1 MRTGEFEIWFDGDGA
16 NRPSGD
22 VVSTQ
27 PPIRVAVRPP
37 DDSLVVSIEFRRG
50 GGVWQRRMLDPA
62 GDVGG
67 TRYFEGA
74 FPELRPGEEVA
85 YYVTIR
91 SGGTRLVPERRV
103 GELERFRVVDAG
115 TRAAIPAVSPSPR
128 STLRLGPPVPM
139 AAGAGRGALAPVG
152 PVEPARPP
160 GPTDGPVNPPN
171 PASPVP
177 AAAGAGM
184 PIEVTTGSA
193 PDAPALHAALR
204 KLRVPAGPEAIRT
217 FQERA
222 GLAATGHVDDA
233 TATAMNQELAHRFFA
248 DSKTRLAKVQR
259 LLVRTGAQID
269 PAELKARTLGPT
281 TEAALGGRPLSAEVV
296 GELEASALRARL
308 ASKNQVGQIQRSLRR
323 AAAIAKLGVTIDP
336 AELASKT
343 LGPTSVAAI
352 TAFQARYQLPV
363 TGELDPLTM
372 RRIETVA
379 TSRNSN
385 DVAALA
391 ATDET
396 ALTPVMRN
404 LRLNATNKH
413 VASVQQALAYLGQ
426 TIDVKEFKASK
437 FGASTRQAVIA
448 FQRAEGLTPNG
459 HVDGQT
465 RKLLNTKILAAN
477 PSEAASYGYRIR
489 GSVRDATTAG
499 RVGVRVQVW
508 EKVLRGGGTLLAERP
523 TRAGGF
529 FDIPYLPPKD
539 ASSGRI
545 KTPYHLA
552 VKVLD
557 GGGAPVST
565 KVVFNPTSIAW
576 VNFIDGD
583 QPYRGTSELD
593 QRMRQVAPSL
603 AGVALTDLAET
614 AEQQDVTHVSVNSW
628 LAKDDV
634 MRLALAARV
643 TAELADPALPLG
655 VAYAF
660 IRQNLPASLPGDL
673 LASTAQWT
681 LIDQLV
687 EQTTAGIVFLD
698 PDLAAAAFDN
708 ATAGNLIPASLSA
721 QRAAVLAALAAKRET
736 FTLTKPI
743 LVGNGTIQA
752 LLDASAVGAAH
763 YPAVAAAFLTHRSF
777 GADFWADARGR
788 PDDFGG
794 PAALDDLEETVR
806 IGEITKNFAP
816 TATQLKALIGNPA
829 RPDLTNAR
837 DFAKLDHDGWVALLT
852 TNGNRVPPGTDGAG
866 ADAQKATYAA
876 TLKSQAERLYP
887 TVAFV
892 AEAARGTNHQLTHL
906 DAVATLADDSPDLD
920 LRYTNIDAL
929 VTRSN
934 ATVAPEAL
942 AEAKALQ
949 RISRISADAEQ
960 GRLLLDQGIHS
971 AHQVIGLGRDQL
983 VTRLGAAGVSEQAAL
998 TVWGTAQFR
1007 YAQAI
1012 ARLVDYRSELNQANP
1027 KAIVSYTYT
1036 ADELNMLS
1044 GGVPNLETLFGPADV
1059 CACSECESVLGAPAY
1074 LADLLRFLAA
1084 MPSETTGVSVK
1095 DVLFQRRPDLGDL
1108 LLGCA
1113 NTNTAMPYIDII
1125 NELLEALVA
1134 PTDPPVTF
1142 QTTRPAAE
1150 LRAQPENVRTAAYDT
1165 LRTADF
1171 PIRSSFDLWQV
1182 EARTFLDHLGV
1193 PREYLMELLQS
1204 GSPVPTAVSIAGEH
1218 FGLSSHE
1225 TTLVVTAAADDARQT
1240 TLWGFDGATV
1250 PSSLTVT
1257 EFLARSGLTYN
1268 ELLELA
1274 LVAWVSPSGD
1284 PQRLVVQRPV
1294 DTAAL
1299 SAQHVA
1305 NLTAANADRAHRFL
1319 RLWRHT
1325 PWKMGELDRLIRSP
1339 QVGDG
1344 MLDAAAL
1351 TRLRRAHELQI
1362 TLGIGT
1368 EALLTTLGD
1377 IATTPQRVPTDPS
1390 ATVPSTYDTLFQNR
1404 LVTNPVN
1411 AAFALPLAGGGHL
1424 HLADHRP
1431 ALAAAI
1437 AVTDA
1442 ELQLLLARTD
1452 GDLTVANLAR
1462 LVGLATLARGLHLRV
1477 ADLLTLVDL
1486 AGIPDPVASLDSI
1499 AATATAA
1506 ADVSAGRLS
1515 IGELHYVLTLDPD
1528 SPYGLRNDVIVQ
1540 GLEAI
1545 RQSQR
1550 SNPSATPDGQAIAS
1564 ISSTFGLTD
1573 EQSATLANT
1582 LKVGGATL
1590 LALLTA
1596 AQLTAQASDG
1606 TFANVLDETTFSD
1619 QFTAYRLLHKVA
1631 MVVSRHR
1638 LTDAAELAWL
1648 LAHAGDV
1655 GALALGDLP
1664 VTAAPGASL
1673 FAHWVALRQLTD
1685 FRDAHMAPDGASL
1698 LAVLDGARAHGATAQ
1713 DIHAALS
1720 ALTSW
1725 TTVDLGAVH
1734 TGLGLQPTDYL
1745 APATLRRLGDVF
1757 AMLHRLGVDASQA
1770 IDWADRDHDASQFAT
1785 AQQCRQAA
1793 KARYDD
1799 GAWATIVTPL
1809 SDSLREAKRNALL
1822 AHLVEQSQRT
1832 EPATITVHA
1841 KQWPNP
1847 KRWAD
1852 ADGLLAWLL
1861 IDVEM
1866 GACQLTSR
1874 IKQAISAVQLF
1885 VQGCFLNLEQAFV
1898 QVSRES
1904 LTDTHSS
1911 DNWRQWKWMKSYRVW
1926 EANRKVFLY
1935 PENWLEPDLRDDR
1948 SPFYDDLVSE
1958 LMQSDLTDDL
1968 AETAFVHYLE
1978 KVHEVSRLDITGI
1991 YYEVDDDDPTGN
2003 LGPNINRLHVVGR
2016 TRTHPAVYFY
2026 RCHDL
2031 TTGEWTPW
2039 KQIDV
2044 DINGDQVV
2052 PVVYNRQLHLFWL
2065 VINEKPQK
2073 VRKQPAATTSDK
2085 PTTTPDPANQLELQL
2100 AWSLQTHDG
2109 GWTAKRMSRQKIV
2122 HPWQRPHSAYN
2133 LKPRYK
2139 PRENLLWI
2147 DLYLS
2152 TTAEF
2157 NNTTFYDHY
2166 AAAPTYVTATRF
2178 NEAIRPW
2185 HSSSFVFD
2193 GGVVDI
2199 KMKGLAGQYRL
2210 KNALGVMSD
2219 TPSATDSYTY
2229 ANNAFGAD
2237 GAAIKRLSGPYEI
2250 APRLALPTGMHFEN
2264 AKLHSNRSNGS
2275 SLQVLEGAQSTALLT
2290 GAQAPFELVVSQHA
2304 IQFDEAVSFPAPM
2317 IYQDTQRSF
2326 FIKPE
2331 WQQVIAGYNKAL
2343 KLLRY
2348 TFSPMHHPYTALF
2361 LRELKRGGLEGLLN
2375 RKVQLNPQ
2383 TFYPG
2388 NSFSFAQYGPT
2399 ASSAAAG
2406 SAARDIVD
2414 FDRQGAYSI
2423 YNWET
2428 FFHAP
2433 LAIAT
2438 KLSQNQ
2444 RFEEAMRWFHFI
2456 FDPTNT
2462 DALPSP
2468 QRFWVTKPFYEQN
2481 ADYYRKQRIEQ
2492 LLDHIVD
2499 NTDQL
2504 NAWKNN
2510 PFNPHLIARF
2520 RPVAYQKNV
2529 VMRYIDNLIAWG
2541 DSLFRRDTIE
2551 SINEATTLYLLA
2563 RELLGPRPVQ
2573 VPNIARADK
2582 SYNDLTA
2589 DAALDPFGNAKV
2601 EVLAENLAASPVQV
2615 VATRDGAE
2623 PLPVLEISYFG
2634 IPVNDQLLGYWDT
2647 LAGRLSKVRHC
2658 MNLAG
2663 VVRQQPP
2670 FEPPID
2676 PALLVKAAAA
2686 GIDIDSVLAG
2696 GGPGASQYRC
2706 MPLLQKALDFTADV
2720 RTFGDKILAALQNL
2734 DNEQLSLLRSTQEVA
2749 MLDAVTALKK
2759 DAVALAAADTAAL
2772 EQSQAIAQGKLDY
2785 YASREFMNGFEI
2797 AALSLNGVSAL
2808 AQTAI
2813 ALGYSLAGGLALIPR
2828 FTIGASGFGGSPVA
2842 KADIPDGIKFS
2853 KAAECAVSTLGAIAS
2868 AADKW
2873 AGMASTT
2880 GSYQRRADDWKF
2892 NADQATI
2899 ELAQIA
2905 KQLDGSAIRGAVA
2918 QTELEN
2924 HQLSIEQSTA
2934 VNEYLQSKYTN
2945 DQLYDWMI
2953 KQLST
2958 VYFQA
2963 YQLAF
2968 DMARRAEAAMSYELG
2983 ASAMPKGGFVQ
2994 FGYWDG
3000 LKKGLLAGERLAND
3014 LRRLE
3019 AAWYEQNTRRLEL
3032 TKHISLAQIDPLAL
3046 VRLKTA
3052 GACDITLP
3060 EWLYDSDHPGHYQ
3073 RRIKTVSLTVPCI
3086 VGPYT
3091 SVNAT
3096 LSLTNHGTRVTE
3108 DVSTGYGDPLNPD
3121 GERFAKVDV
3130 PVQAIVTSTAQN
3142 DSGLFELRF
3151 DDERLLPFEGAG
3163 AVSTW
3168 HLALPP
3174 EDNTFDLATISDVV
3188 LSVRYTALAGS
3199 TALATTARTNRAA
3212 VVPVNGVRLIVL
3224 DQELPREWQR
3234 FLSPGTDTDQV
3245 LTFTLDRRY
3254 LPFVFRSATNLRLT
3268 RLDLI
3273 VESEVTG
3280 PFEVQLMVPG
3290 GAGASTET
3298 LAPDLAMR
3306 GAHHL
3311 VKTAFNPPTSPL
3323 GTWTMKIRRS
3333 GAPDFRSLSP
3343 DDLREAYL
3351 VVGFTSS

>member
-1 MRTGEFEIWFDGDGA
+1 
-16 NRPSGD
+16 
-22 VVSTQ
+22 
-27 PPIRVAVRPP
+27 
-37 DDSLVVSIEFRRG
+37 
-50 GGVWQRRMLDPA
+50 
-62 GDVGG
+62 
-67 TRYFEGA
+67 
-74 FPELRPGEEVA
+74 
-85 YYVTIR
+85 
-91 SGGTRLVPERRV
+91 
-103 GELERFRVVDAG
+103 
-115 TRAAIPAVSPSPR
+115 
-128 STLRLGPPVPM
+128 
-139 AAGAGRGALAPVG
+139 
-152 PVEPARPP
+152 
-160 GPTDGPVNPPN
+160 
-171 PASPVP
+171 
-177 AAAGAGM
+177 M
-184 PIEVTTGSA
+184 PIEVTSGVAADSSA
-193 PDAPALHAALR
+193 LTAALR

-222 GLAATGHVDDA
+222 GLTATGHVDA
-233 TATAMNQELAHRFFA
+233 PTAAAMNQELAHRFFA
-248 DSKTRLAKVQR
+248 DSKTRLAKVQQ

-281 TEAALGGRPLSAEVV
+281 TEAALGGRPLSADVV
-296 GELEASALRARL
+296 SELEASALRARL
-308 ASKNQVGQIQRSLRR
+308 SSKNQVGQIQRTLRR

-336 AELASKT
+336 AELAGKT
-343 LGPTSVAAI
+343 LGPTCVAAI
-352 TAFQARYQLPV
+352 TAFQNRYGLPA
-363 TGELDPLTM
+363 TGQLDPLTM

-379 TSRNSN
+379 TSRGSN
-385 DVAALA
+385 NVKRLA

-396 ALTPVMRN
+396 VLTPVVRN

-426 TIDVKEFKASK
+426 PIDVQEFKTSK
-437 FGASTRQAVIA
+437 FGASTRRAVIA
-448 FQRAEGLTPNG
+448 FQRTHGLTPTG

-465 RKLLNTKILAAN
+465 RKLLNAKILAAN
-477 PSEAASYGYRIR
+477 PSEATSYGYRIR
-489 GSVRDATTAG
+489 GSVRDASTAG
-499 RVGVRVQVW
+499 KVGVRVQVW
-508 EKVLRGGGTLLAERP
+508 EKVLRGDGTLLAERP
-523 TRAGGF
+523 TQAGGF

-539 ASSGRI
+539 PSSGQL

-552 VKVLD
+552 VTVLD
-557 GGGAPVST
+557 GAGAPAST

-593 QRMRQVAPSL
+593 QRMRQVAPTL
-603 AGVALTDLAET
+603 AGVALTDLIET
-614 AEQQDVTHVSVNSW
+614 AAQQDITHVSVNSG
-628 LAKDDV
+628 LGKDDV

-673 LASTAQWT
+673 LGSTAEWT

-708 ATAGNLIPASLSA
+708 ATADNLIPAGLSA
-721 QRAAVLAALAAKRET
+721 QRSAVLAALAARRET

-743 LVGNGTIQA
+743 LVGKGTIQS
-752 LLDASAVGAAH
+752 LLDASTIGAAH
-763 YPAVAAAFLTHRSF
+763 YPAVAAAFLTHSSF
-777 GADFWADARGR
+777 GADFWADARSR
-788 PDDFGG
+788 PADFGG
-794 PAALDDLEETVR
+794 PAALDDFEETVR
-806 IGEITKNFAP
+806 IGEITKNFGP

-829 RPDLTNAR
+829 RPDLTNPR

-852 TNGNRVPPGTDGAG
+852 TNGDQVPAGTDGAD
-866 ADAQKATYAA
+866 ADARKANYAA

-892 AEAARGTNHQLTHL
+892 AEAARGTNHQLSHL
-906 DAVATLADDSPDLD
+906 DAIATLADDSPDLD

-929 VTRSN
+929 VTRTG
-934 ATVAPEAL
+934 AAVAPEAV
-942 AEAKALQ
+942 AEAKVLQ

-960 GRLLLDQGIHS
+960 GRMLLDAGIHS

-983 VTRLGAAGVSEQAAL
+983 VTRLGAAGVGEQAAL

-1012 ARLVDYRSELNQANP
+1012 ARLVDYRSELNQATP
-1027 KAIVSYTYT
+1027 QAIVSYTYT
-1036 ADELNMLS
+1036 AEELDTLS

-1074 LADLLRFLAA
+1074 LADLLRFLDA
-1084 MPSETTGVSVK
+1084 MPSQTTGLSVK
-1095 DVLFQRRPDLGDL
+1095 DVLFQRRPDLGEL

-1113 NTNTAMPYIDII
+1113 NTNTAMPYVDIV

-1134 PTDPPVTF
+1134 PTDSAVTF
-1142 QTTRPAAE
+1142 QTTLPAAE

-1171 PIRSSFDLWQV
+1171 PIRSSFDLWQL
-1182 EARTFLDHLGV
+1182 EARTFLGHLGV
-1193 PREYLMELLQS
+1193 SREDLMELLQS
-1204 GSPVPTAVSIAGEH
+1204 GAPAPAPVSIAGEH

-1225 TTLVVTAAADDARQT
+1225 TTLVVTAAADDARQA
-1240 TLWGFDGATV
+1240 TLWGFDGGTV
-1250 PSSLTVT
+1250 PASLTVT
-1257 EFLARSGLTYN
+1257 DFLARGGLTYD
-1268 ELLELA
+1268 ELLA
-1274 LVAWVSPSGD
+1274 LVVVEWISPPDD

-1299 SAQHVA
+1299 SAQHVT
-1305 NLTAANADRAHRFL
+1305 NLMAANADRAHRFL

-1325 PWKMGELDRLIRSP
+1325 PWTMWELDRLIRSP
-1339 QVGDG
+1339 KVGNG
-1344 MLDAAAL
+1344 VLDADTL
-1351 TRLRRAHELQI
+1351 IRLRSAHRLQI
-1362 TLGIGT
+1362 TLGVGT
-1368 EALLTTLGD
+1368 EALLTMLGD
-1377 IATTPQRVPTDPS
+1377 IGTTARRVPTDPS
-1390 ATVPSTYDTLFQNR
+1390 TTVPSTYDALFQNR

-1411 AAFALPLAGGGHL
+1411 AAFALPLAGGGQ
-1424 HLADHRP
+1424 LADHRP
-1431 ALAAAI
+1431 ALAAAL

-1442 ELQLLLARTD
+1442 DLQLLLPRTD
-1452 GDLTVANLAR
+1452 GGLTVANLAH

-1477 ADLLTLVDL
+1477 AELLALVDL
-1486 AGIPDPVASLDSI
+1486 AGIADPVASLEAI
-1499 AATATAA
+1499 TATATAA
-1506 ADVSAGRLS
+1506 TDVSAGRLS
-1515 IGELHYVLTLDPD
+1515 IGELGYLLTLDPD
-1528 SPYGLRNDVIVQ
+1528 SPFGLRTDVIAQ

-1550 SNPSATPDGQAIAS
+1550 SNPSASPDGQAIAS

-1582 LKVGGATL
+1582 LTVGGSTL

-1596 AQLTAQASDG
+1596 ASLTAQAADG
-1606 TFANVLDETTFSD
+1606 TFTQPVDEATFGD
-1619 QFTAYRLLHKVA
+1619 QFTAYRLLHKAA

-1638 LTDAAELAWL
+1638 LTDAGELTWL
-1648 LAHAGDV
+1648 LAHAADV
-1655 GALALGDLP
+1655 GTLSLADLP
-1664 VTAAPGASL
+1664 VTTAPGATL
-1673 FAHWVALRQLTD
+1673 FADWVALRRLTD
-1685 FRDAHMAPDGASL
+1685 FRDAHPAPDGAGL
-1698 LAVLDGARAHGATAQ
+1698 LAVLDAARANGATSSA
-1713 DIHAALS
+1713 IHAALS
-1720 ALTSW
+1720 ALTGW
-1725 TTVDLGAVH
+1725 TTVDLDAVH
-1734 TGLGLQPTDYL
+1734 TGLGLQPADYL
-1745 APATLRRLGDVF
+1745 KPAILARLGDVF
-1757 AMLHRLGVDASQA
+1757 AMLHRLGVDAGQA
-1770 IDWADRDHDASQFAT
+1770 LGWADRDHDASQLAT

-1809 SDSLREAKRNALL
+1809 SDLLREARRDALI

-1832 EPATITVHA
+1832 EPATITVNGQ
-1841 KQWPNP
+1841 QWPNP
-1847 KRWAD
+1847 QRWTD

-1885 VQGCFLNLEQAFV
+1885 VQRCFLNLEQAFV

-1911 DNWRQWKWMKSYRVW
+1911 DNWRQWKWLKSYRVW

-1991 YYEVDDDDPTGN
+1991 YYEVDDDDPSDN

-2031 TTGEWTPW
+2031 NTAEWTPW

-2052 PVVYNRQLHLFWL
+2052 PVVYNRRLHLFWL

-2073 VRKQPAATTSDK
+2073 VRKQPAAKPSDK
-2085 PTTTPDPANQLELQL
+2085 PSTTPDPANQLELQL

-2139 PRENLLWI
+2139 ARENLLWI
-2147 DLYLS
+2147 DVYLS

-2199 KMKGLAGQYRL
+2199 KLKGLAGQYRL
-2210 KNALGVMSD
+2210 KNAAGVLSD
-2219 TPSATDSYTY
+2219 TPAATDSYTY
-2229 ANNAFGAD
+2229 VNNAFDAD

-2264 AKLHSNRSNGS
+2264 ATLHNNRSNGS
-2275 SLQVLEGAQSTALLT
+2275 SLQVLEGAQSAALLNQ
-2290 GAQAPFELVVSQHA
+2290 ARAPFELVVSQHA

-2331 WQQVIAGYNKAL
+2331 WRQVIAGYNQTL
-2343 KLLRY
+2343 QLLRY

-2361 LRELKRGGLEGLLN
+2361 LRELKRNGLEGLLN

-2388 NSFSFAQYGPT
+2388 NSYNFSQYGPT
-2399 ASSAAAG
+2399 ASSAAAD
-2406 SAARDIVD
+2406 SAVQDVVD
-2414 FDRQGAYSI
+2414 FDRQGAYSV

-2444 RFEEAMRWFHFI
+2444 RFEEAMRWFGFI

-2468 QRFWVTKPFYEQN
+2468 QRFWVTKPFYQQN
-2481 ADYYRKQRIEQ
+2481 ADDYRKQRIEQ

-2499 NTDQL
+2499 NTEQL

-2541 DSLFRRDTIE
+2541 DSLFRQDTIE

-2563 RELLGPRPVQ
+2563 GELLGPRPVQ
-2573 VPNIARADK
+2573 VPDIVRADK

-2589 DAALDPFGNAKV
+2589 EAALDPFGNAKV
-2601 EVLAENLAASPVQV
+2601 EVLAENLADSPVQV

-2634 IPVNDQLLGYWDT
+2634 IPTNDQLLGYWDT
-2647 LAGRLSKVRHC
+2647 VADRLFKVRHC

-2663 VVRQQPP
+2663 VVRQLPL

-2686 GIDIDSVLAG
+2686 GVDIGTVLSGAG
-2696 GGPGASQYRC
+2696 PAASQYRC
-2706 MPLLQKALDFTADV
+2706 LTLLQKALDFTADV
-2720 RTFGDKILAALQNL
+2720 RAFGDKILTALQNL
-2734 DNEQLSLLRSTQEVA
+2734 DTEQLSLLRSTQELT

-2785 YASREFMNGFEI
+2785 YSSRELMNGFEI

-2813 ALGYSLAGGLALIPR
+2813 ALGYSLAGGLALIPQ

-2842 KADIPDGIKFS
+2842 AADIPDGIKFS

-2880 GSYQRRADDWKF
+2880 GGYYRRADDWKF

-2905 KQLDGSAIRGAVA
+2905 KQLDGSAVRAAVA
-2918 QTELEN
+2918 QSELEN

-2934 VNEYLQSKYTN
+2934 IDEYLHSKYTN

-2958 VYFQA
+2958 VYFQG

-2968 DMARRAEAAMSYELG
+2968 DMAKRAEAAMSYELG
-2983 ASAMPKGGFVQ
+2983 AAAMPKGGFVQ

-3000 LKKGLLAGERLAND
+3000 LKKGLLSGERLAND
-3014 LRRLE
+3014 LRRME
-3019 AAWYEQNTRRLEL
+3019 TAWYEQNTRRLEL
-3032 TKHISLAQIDPLAL
+3032 TKHISLAQLDPLAL
-3046 VRLKTA
+3046 VRLKTT
-3052 GACDITLP
+3052 GACDLTLP

-3108 DVSTGYGDPLNPD
+3108 DVAAGYGDPLNPD

-3130 PVQAIVTSTAQN
+3130 PVQAIATSTAQD

-3151 DDERLLPFEGAG
+3151 DDERLLPFEGGG

-3168 HLALPP
+3168 HLDLPP
-3174 EDNTFDLATISDVV
+3174 EDNTFDLATVSDVV
-3188 LSVRYTALAGS
+3188 LNVRYTALAGS
-3199 TALATTARTNRAA
+3199 TTLVAAARTNRAA
-3212 VVPVNGVRLIVL
+3212 VVPANGVRLIVL
-3224 DQELPREWQR
+3224 DQELSGEWQR
-3234 FLSPGTDTDQV
+3234 FLAPGVDTDQV
-3245 LTFTLDRRY
+3245 LTFTLDQRY
-3254 LPFVFRSATNLRLT
+3254 LPFVFRTATNLRLN

-3273 VESEVTG
+3273 VESDLTDA
-3280 PFEVQLMVPG
+3280 FEVQLTVPG

-3333 GAPDFRSLSP
+3333 GAPDFRSLSA

-3351 VVGFTSS
+3351 VLGFSSS